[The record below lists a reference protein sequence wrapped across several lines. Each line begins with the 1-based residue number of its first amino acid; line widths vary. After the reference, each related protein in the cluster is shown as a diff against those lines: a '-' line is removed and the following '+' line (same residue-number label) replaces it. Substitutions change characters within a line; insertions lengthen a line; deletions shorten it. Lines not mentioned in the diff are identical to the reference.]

1 MQRIRVLLVDDN
13 LEFLDI
19 AGSLL
24 EGHDYEIVGKAE
36 NGEDGLKAAIRLQPD
51 VVVLDVSMPGLN
63 GFEVARRLRQQ
74 HKSGAGIVLLTFHE
88 DVDYLRAARALG
100 VQGYVIKR
108 RMATDLPI
116 AVRDAVVGRPFASP
130 PLGSDL
136 DPQEP

>member
-13 LEFLDI
+13 LEFLDL
-19 AGSLL
+19 AASLL
-24 EGHDYEIVGKAE
+24 EGHEYEIAGKAE
-36 NGEDGLKAAIRLQPD
+36 NGEEGLNAAIRLQPD

-74 HKSGAGIVLLTFHE
+74 KSGAGIVLLTFHE
-88 DVDYLRAARALG
+88 DVDYLRAARAIG

-116 AVRDAVVGRPFASP
+116 AVREAVAGRPYASP
-130 PLGSDL
+130 PLGSDA
-136 DPQEP
+136 DPKEL